1 MLSDIERLLSDVAS
15 HITRWLRVPFTG
27 TYLCSTR
34 PGYFGP
40 YDLLSR
46 RPRPTIRYSTNG
58 PQQKMGQ
65 VTPISSPMR
74 CVMCYLSMNVC
85 GTTRTTGS
93 TKRYANWLLCSL
105 FDVWQSDG
113 QSTHRTQNWADY
125 AESLASYVQELL
137 SRKERQ
143 LPAGMTL
150 SAWLLSEE
158 ESLRRDCELR
168 DKNAI
173 VAYSL
178 LPIFEGDPA
187 GWNAIRKLPNSSGMF
202 KDYLRDWHSLVELT
216 EKSFVNRIIR
226 LFEQ

>member
-15 HITRWLRVPFTG
+15 HITRWLRVPFAG
-27 TYLCSTR
+27 TICVVPGPDTSVPMTYYRGDQDQPFVIQLTARNRKWSQFAYQFSHETCHVLSDYERLRDNPNNWFHEALCELASVFTLR
-34 PGYFGP
+34 RMAERWSAYPP
-40 YDLLSR
+40 YS
-46 RPRPTIRYSTNG
+46 
-58 PQQKMGQ
+58 
-65 VTPISSPMR
+65 
-74 CVMCYLSMNVC
+74 
-85 GTTRTTGS
+85 
-93 TKRYANWLLCSL
+93 
-105 FDVWQSDG
+105 
-113 QSTHRTQNWADY
+113 NWADY